1 MPQIFVN
8 PRPVYMGSSQV
19 IAINLA
25 DCKTTVYVPASAMNG
40 FAKTLTEPDYEAT
53 KHGWAPIKAHPEN
66 MPYNPY
72 HGRLYDGTATHPPDP
87 RVDTLSGGRRRTWRS
102 YKAWKAAQLDGNILV
117 SPTLVYAATA
127 VVFPGAKRSGKAVVV
142 KQRRSQ
148 TNNPALKRAKSCG
161 SWNGIIDGPGHPAP
175 GFNIQGAGYPAP
187 GSLAN
192 VYCELDMYQVSA
204 DPWVMPTPAEA
215 DALWLHVVDAVQ
227 KVGIDYSVVNL
238 GMARANNTGFDL
250 LTNLGEL
257 KKTLTFIFSN
267 LKNLILL
274 TRNFQRYIDEVVKRY
289 KKAKREGQ
297 SKEMLAREAAKK
309 ADEIASI
316 WMQYRYALMPLL
328 YAIRDGLAALEQ
340 GGREYITSRAKVS
353 AEVEIEPVGPW
364 SFTPLIID
372 KRCYVKRQ
380 YDTSLPLKRLQGL
393 ITNIPQTAWELTK
406 FSWMIDWAF
415 NIGDTL
421 SSLQAPPGVKREVV
435 TYSNHVPKGT
445 IVIATNADTGERV
458 EIIAG
463 FYHRQLVQP
472 NALLGLTMNFRFNWK
487 RAVDSVAV
495 IWQQF
500 RSSHRR

>member
-1 MPQIFVN
+1 MPYVYVN
-8 PRPVYMGSSQV
+8 PRLSFVTSSAS
-19 IAINLA
+19 AINTMVCA
-25 DCKTTVYVPASAMNG
+25 TVETVPASAMLG
-40 FAKTLTEPDYEAT
+40 FAKALAEPDYAAT
-53 KHGWAPIKAHPEN
+53 KHGWAPLKAHPEHL
-66 MPYNPY
+66 PYNPY
-72 HGRLYDGTATHPPDP
+72 YGRLYDGTTTHPPDP
-87 RVDTLSGGRRRTWRS
+87 RVDTLSAGRRSPKRR
-102 YKAWKAAQLDGNILV
+102 YKAWKAAQQNGDILV

-127 VVFPGAKRSGKAVVV
+127 VVFPGAKQVGNPLVLRMK
-142 KQRRSQ
+142 RSQ
-148 TNNPALKRAKSCG
+148 SMNPSLARVTSCKY
-161 SWNGIIDGPGHPAP
+161 WFGIVDGPGFPMP
-175 GFNIQGAGYPAP
+175 GYNIQGTGTAP
-187 GSLAN
+187 VALNN
-192 VYCELDMYQVSA
+192 VYCEYDRYYVSA

-215 DALWLHVVDAVQ
+215 DALWFHVVSSVQ

-257 KKTLTFIFSN
+257 KKTLRFIFSS

-274 TRNFQRYIDEVVKRY
+274 TRNFQRYIDEVEKRY
-289 KKAKREGQ
+289 KKSKRWGW
-297 SKEMLAREAAKK
+297 SKEMVAAEAAKK
-309 ADEIASI
+309 ADEIASL

-435 TYSNHVPKGT
+435 VYSNHVPKGT
-445 IVIATNADTGERV
+445 IVIATNAQTGERV
-458 EIIAG
+458 ELIAG
-463 FYHRQLVQP
+463 FYQRHLVQP
-472 NALLGLTMNFRFNWK
+472 NALLGLTMNFRLNWK
-487 RAVDSVAV
+487 RVVDTAAV

-500 RSSHRR
+500 RRSYRR